1 MLRILPLLLVAQ
13 AFSSC
18 DRPNPAV
25 VVRPQAAPVPPTP
38 QPYTFEVHAE
48 SNGEQVIFR
57 MDHATGDLVRF
68 AIKRIPNTEEFT
80 INYLDVEKGET
91 LFYRSKPWVVP
102 SSQVQQS
109 H

>member
-1 MLRILPLLLVAQ
+1 
-13 AFSSC
+13 
-18 DRPNPAV
+18 
-25 VVRPQAAPVPPTP
+25 
-38 QPYTFEVHAE
+38 
-48 SNGEQVIFR
+48 